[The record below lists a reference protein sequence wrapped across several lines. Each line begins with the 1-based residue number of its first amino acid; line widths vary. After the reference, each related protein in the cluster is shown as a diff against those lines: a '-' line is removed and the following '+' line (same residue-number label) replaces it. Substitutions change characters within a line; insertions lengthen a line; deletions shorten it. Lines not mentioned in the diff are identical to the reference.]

1 MLSLIPAAFLIS
13 VAAGGSAEPPSVE
26 RDTPSSP
33 ILLAQRA
40 PRRERRRPTRRR
52 RPVEAR
58 QTAPKDPL
66 LDGLWGVFT
75 PPGDYTLSIGAG
87 VGTSFTETAFGT
99 PNPNLT
105 GRLQATFRPQPGQ
118 LPISVYGAFDYLN
131 YEQTAGELRYQS
143 QFYTLSAGGGL
154 QYWFG
159 GMRVDVLGELNAM
172 VRTSTQ
178 TDGRIEPIVT
188 SNLSPGATLLAG
200 GALSLFG
207 YTALTMHAGAR
218 YHGLRSLDVL
228 GDGRLD
234 GVFLLGVEFITDA
247 RPFDP
252 Y

>member
-1 MLSLIPAAFLIS
+1 MLSLIPAACLLS
-13 VAAGGSAEPPSVE
+13 VAAGGSADSTSASPPSQPPVV
-26 RDTPSSP
+26 
-33 ILLAQRA
+33 LAQRA
-40 PRRERRRPTRRR
+40 PRQRRRPARRR

-58 QTAPKDPL
+58 QDAQRDPL
-66 LDGLWGVFT
+66 LDSLWGIFT
-75 PPGDYTLSIGAG
+75 PPGDYTLAVGAG
-87 VGTSFTETAFGT
+87 VGTNFTETAFGT
-99 PNPNLT
+99 PNPNFT
-105 GRLQATFRPQPGQ
+105 GRLQVTYRPMPGQ

-131 YEQTAGELRYQS
+131 YEQSAGELVYQS

-159 GMRVDVLGELNAM
+159 GMRVDLLGELNAM

-178 TDGRIEPIVT
+178 SDGRIDPIVT
-188 SNLSPGATLLAG
+188 ANLSPGMTLLAG